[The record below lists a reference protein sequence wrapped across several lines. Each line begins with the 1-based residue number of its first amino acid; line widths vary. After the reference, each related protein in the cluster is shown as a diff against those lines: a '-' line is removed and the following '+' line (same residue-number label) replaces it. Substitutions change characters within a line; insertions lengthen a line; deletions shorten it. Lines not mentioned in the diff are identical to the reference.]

1 MEREKN
7 TGIMRVRMLGGF
19 SISYEGAAVVF
30 DRKSPAKFVQLF
42 QLLML
47 HLKDGIDKAE
57 LIDALYGKDTVENG
71 NSSLNNTIFRLRRQL
86 KKAGMPDGSYIT
98 VQKGICR
105 WDEKIKAVVDIHQME
120 AAIEEARMENGEKKE
135 ELLKEACSLYK
146 GEFLPPGA
154 AEAWSVI
161 AGVKYRDLYFDCMR
175 ELFSI
180 LKERREYED
189 ILHISTRA
197 AYIYPYEEWQLWRID
212 SLLALNRH
220 KEALKVY
227 EETASLYFNEFGL
240 KPSEKMLERFHS
252 MSSQIQGVPSDM
264 WEIRRDLREKTKG
277 KGAYFCSLP
286 SFIDTYRIIT
296 RMTERTGMS
305 VFLMLCTLTDSSGI
319 PIEKEDKISKAAE
332 KFQTAIK
339 LSLRRGDLYTRYS
352 SCQFLIMLP
361 GITQENCFCVAERI
375 TRLFKEAGGGSNRI
389 RCYISSLIDV
399 NEEFENFEDGFS
411 SPERWMRPKTY
422 N

>member
-1 MEREKN
+1 MERERN

-30 DRKSPAKFVQLF
+30 DRRSPAKFVQLF

-47 HLKDGIDKAE
+47 HLKDGIGKAE
-57 LIDALYGKDTVENG
+57 LIDALYGKDGVENG

-86 KKAGMPDGSYIT
+86 KKAGMPEDPYII
-98 VQKGICR
+98 VQRGICR
-105 WDEKIKAVVDIHQME
+105 WNENIKAVVDVHQLD
-120 AAIEEARMENGEKKE
+120 ALIEEARIESGEKKE

-146 GEFLPPGA
+146 GEFLPTGT

-161 AGVKYRDLYFDCMR
+161 AGVKYRNLYFDCMR

-180 LKERREYED
+180 LKKRREYED
-189 ILHISTRA
+189 ILYISTRA
-197 AYIYPYEEWQLWRID
+197 VSVYPYEEWQLWRID
-212 SLLALNRH
+212 SLLALKRH

-240 KPSEKMLERFHS
+240 NPSQKMQERFHA
-252 MSSQIQGVPSDM
+252 MSSQIQGIPSEM
-264 WEIRRDLREKTKG
+264 AEIRRDLKEKTKG

-286 SFIDTYRIIT
+286 SFIDTYRIMT

-305 VFLMLCTLTDSSGI
+305 VFLMLCTLTDSLGV
-319 PIEKEDKISKAAE
+319 PIEKEEKISEAAE

-339 LSLRRGDLYTRYS
+339 LSLSRGDLYTRYS
-352 SCQFLIMLP
+352 SCQFLVMLP
-361 GITQENCFCVAERI
+361 GITQENCFRVAERI
-375 TRLFKEAGGGSNRI
+375 SRLFKETGGGSSRI

-399 NEEFENFEDGFS
+399 NEDYEMAGCG
-411 SPERWMRPKTY
+411 PKCTTEKLVPFL
-422 N
+422 

>member
-1 MEREKN
+1 MEREKSI
-7 TGIMRVRMLGGF
+7 GIMRVRMLGGF
-19 SISYEGAAVVF
+19 SITYEGAAVVF
-30 DRKSPAKFVQLF
+30 DRRSPAKFIQLF

-47 HLKDGIDKAE
+47 HLREGIDKAE
-57 LIDALYGKDTVENG
+57 LIDALDGKDGVGNR
-71 NSSLNNTIFRLRRQL
+71 NSSLTNTIFRLRRQL
-86 KKAGMPDGSYIT
+86 KKAGMPEDAYII
-98 VQKGICR
+98 VKKGKCR
-105 WDEKIKAVVDIHQME
+105 WSENIKAVVDIHQME
-120 AAIEEARMENGEKKE
+120 AAIEEACMESGEKKE

-146 GEFLPPGA
+146 GEFLPSSA

-180 LKERREYED
+180 LKNRGAYED
-189 ILHISTRA
+189 ILYISSHA
-197 AYIYPYEEWQLWRID
+197 ASIYPYEEWQLWRID

-240 KPSEKMLERFHS
+240 NPSGKMLERFHA

-264 WEIRRDLREKTKG
+264 SEIRRDLREKTKG

-286 SFIDTYRIIT
+286 SFIDTYRIMT
-296 RMTERTGMS
+296 RMMERTGMS
-305 VFLMLCTLTDSSGI
+305 VFLMLCTLTDSFGV
-319 PIEKEDKISKAAE
+319 PIEKEEKISKAAE
-332 KFQTAIK
+332 KFQTAVK

-352 SCQFLIMLP
+352 SCQFLVMLP
-361 GITQENCFCVAERI
+361 GITQENCFRVAERI
-375 TRLFKEAGGGSNRI
+375 SRLFKEAGGGSNRI

-399 NEEFENFEDGFS
+399 TEDFGGLKHGITF
-411 SPERWMRPKTY
+411 PDGWMRP
-422 N
+422 

>member
-30 DRKSPAKFVQLF
+30 DRSSPAKFVQLF

-47 HLKDGIDKAE
+47 HLKDGIGKTE
-57 LIDALYGKDTVENG
+57 LIDNLYGKNGVENG

-86 KKAGMPDGSYIT
+86 KKAGMPDDPYIT
-98 VQKGICR
+98 VQRGVCR
-105 WDEKIKAVVDIHQME
+105 WNEHIKAVVDVHQME
-120 AAIEEARMENGEKKE
+120 ALIEEAHTASGEKKE

-146 GEFLPPGA
+146 GEFLSTVTS
-154 AEAWSVI
+154 EAWAVI
-161 AGVKYRDLYFDCMR
+161 AGVKYRDLYFNCLR

-180 LKERREYED
+180 LKNRREYEG
-189 ILHISTRA
+189 LLYISTRA
-197 AYIYPYEEWQLWRID
+197 ASIYPYEEWQLWRID
-212 SLLALNRH
+212 SLLALYRH

-227 EETASLYFNEFGL
+227 EEAASLYFNEFGL
-240 KPSEKMLERFHS
+240 TPSDKMQERFHA
-252 MSSQIQGVPSDM
+252 MSSQIRGVTSDM
-264 WEIRRDLREKTKG
+264 GEIRRELKEKTKG

-286 SFIDTYRIIT
+286 SFIDTYRIIV

-305 VFLMLCTLTDSSGI
+305 VFLMLCTLTDNAGN
-319 PIEKEDKISKAAE
+319 PIENEEKISKAAE

-352 SCQFLIMLP
+352 SCQFLVMLP
-361 GITQENCFCVAERI
+361 GITQENCSRVAERI
-375 TRLFKEAGGGSNRI
+375 SRLFKDAGGGNNRI
-389 RCYISSLIDV
+389 KCYVSSLIDV
-399 NEEFENFEDGFS
+399 NEELEDFAHGFS
-411 SPERWMRPKTY
+411 SPGNWFK
-422 N
+422 